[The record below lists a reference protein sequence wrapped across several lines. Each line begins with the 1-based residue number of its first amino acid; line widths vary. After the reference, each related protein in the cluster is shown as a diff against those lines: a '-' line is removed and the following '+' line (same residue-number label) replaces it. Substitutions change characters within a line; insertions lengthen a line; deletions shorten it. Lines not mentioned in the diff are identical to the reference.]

1 MQPSILKVETLE
13 DLQGYLLKQK
23 DFSEKA
29 KRELSRVSDYVPIL
43 YASDGT
49 LAIST
54 TEGIL
59 KGVGNLLHNYASLPT
74 LSEFAA
80 SPVRGDIA
88 KWGGSFGV
96 SVVIGTVVLKT
107 LVESFPEFNTSV
119 KPIFIKVLRE
129 LYVAHESKAEDATGE
144 QSMMERVMENL
155 NFSIKDKNGREILGE
170 QRTKIIRNR
179 VALLLEVIAKI
190 LEDYKLTN
198 VTREDDQ
205 ISSSM
210 TPLGIR
216 VFLHIIDV
224 ERYTEEVALMYR
236 DLSVKKVTA

>member
-1 MQPSILKVETLE
+1 MQPSLLKVDTLE
-13 DLQGYLLKQK
+13 DLQRYLLKQK

-29 KRELSRVSDYVPIL
+29 KRELSRAADYVSIL

-49 LAIST
+49 LAAST

-59 KGVGNLLHNYASLPT
+59 KGVGNLLNNYASLPT
-74 LSEFAA
+74 LTEFAA

-96 SVVIGTVVLKT
+96 SVLIGTVILKT
-107 LVESFPEFNTSV
+107 LVDSFPEFNTSV

-129 LYVAHESKAEDATGE
+129 LYVANQNKDKEATEE

-155 NFSIKDKNGREILGE
+155 NFSIKDKQGVEILGE
-170 QRTKIIRNR
+170 QRNKIIRNR

-205 ISSSM
+205 IASSI

-216 VFLHIIDV
+216 VFLHIVDV
-224 ERYTEEVALMYR
+224 ERYIEEVAIMYR
-236 DLSVKKVTA
+236 DLSIKKITP

>member
-1 MQPSILKVETLE
+1 MSAPLLKVETLE

-29 KRELSRVSDYVPIL
+29 KRELSRAADYVPIL
-43 YASDGT
+43 YAQDGT
-49 LAIST
+49 LASST

-59 KGVGNLLHNYASLPT
+59 KGVYSLLNNYASLPT
-74 LSEFAA
+74 LTEFAGTPGRA
-80 SPVRGDIA
+80 DIA

-96 SVVIGTVVLKT
+96 SVVIGTVILKT
-107 LVESFPEFNTSV
+107 LVDSFPEFNTSV

-129 LYVAHESKAEDATGE
+129 LYVAYENKDKEATEE

-155 NFSIKDKNGREILGE
+155 NFSIKDKQGREILGE
-170 QRTKIIRNR
+170 QRNKIIRNR
-179 VALLLEVIAKI
+179 VALLLEVIAKV

-205 ISSSM
+205 IASSI

-216 VFLHIIDV
+216 VFLHIVDV
-224 ERYTEEVALMYR
+224 ERYIEEVALIYR
-236 DLSVKKVTA
+236 DLSIKKVTA